1 LLHGAGGS
9 SPLLTTQGHLLQL
22 AHSAE
27 LLQGNSSAKFSGL
40 CYRGPSGAEFMQV
53 SACMG
58 LAVGFWAT
66 SCAHRFPCLQS
77 YLESK
82 AMLQCLP
89 FIMLKEGC
97 ERSCKAR
104 AARIPGPWLNSVAF
118 HQALQEFVLRRVPC
132 HQMGSL
138 TLHRSRQPGSH
149 GRHMLRG
156 IHPKLFGIQGHAAML
171 APHC

>member
-1 LLHGAGGS
+1 M
-9 SPLLTTQGHLLQL
+9 LTTQGHLLQG

-27 LLQGNSSAKFSGL
+27 LLQGTSSAKFSGL
-40 CYRGPSGAEFMQV
+40 CYRGPSSAEFMQV

-66 SCAHRFPCLQS
+66 SCAHGFPCLQS
-77 YLESK
+77 YLE
-82 AMLQCLP
+82 CLP

-138 TLHRSRQPGSH
+138 TLHRSRQLGSH
-149 GRHMLRG
+149 GRHMLHG

-171 APHC
+171 APHY